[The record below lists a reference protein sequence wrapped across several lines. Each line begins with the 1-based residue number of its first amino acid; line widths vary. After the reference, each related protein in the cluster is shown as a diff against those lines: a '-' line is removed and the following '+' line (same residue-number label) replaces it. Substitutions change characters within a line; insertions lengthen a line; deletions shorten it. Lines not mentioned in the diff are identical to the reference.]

1 MSNVM
6 MTDLTGGEGIRV
18 LVVEDIRLHRENL
31 VASLANEHCIADADG
46 TAGGDEALGRLGQHS
61 FGVVLLS
68 LASAVSWAVC
78 RGLVAAANPARVIA
92 YAVSGRDDEVVA
104 CAAAGISGYV
114 LYDEPQAELMKAV
127 VAVAHGD
134 IWCPPRVAAALMRR
148 MGPGVTTPD
157 MLAGTGRLTVRERE
171 ILALIDDGLSNKEI
185 ARKLSIE
192 VRTVKNHVHNLLE
205 KLRVHRRGEAV
216 ALLRSHPYAI
226 RV

>member
-6 MTDLTGGEGIRV
+6 MTDLPEGERVRV

-31 VASLANEHCIADADG
+31 VASLAHERCIADADG
-46 TAGGDEALGRLGQHS
+46 TAGGDEALGRLGQHN
-61 FGVVLLS
+61 FGIVLLS
-68 LASAVSWAVC
+68 MATAVSWAV
-78 RGLVAAANPARVIA
+78 RRELVAAADPARVIA

-114 LYDEPQAELMKAV
+114 LYDEPQAELMQAV
-127 VAVAHGD
+127 VTVSRGD
-134 IWCPPRVAAALMRR
+134 IWCPPRVAAVLMRR

-171 ILALIDDGLSNKEI
+171 ILALIDDGMSNKEI

-205 KLRVHRRGEAV
+205 KLRVHRRGEAA
-216 ALLRSHPYAI
+216 ALLRSHTQATRI
-226 RV
+226 